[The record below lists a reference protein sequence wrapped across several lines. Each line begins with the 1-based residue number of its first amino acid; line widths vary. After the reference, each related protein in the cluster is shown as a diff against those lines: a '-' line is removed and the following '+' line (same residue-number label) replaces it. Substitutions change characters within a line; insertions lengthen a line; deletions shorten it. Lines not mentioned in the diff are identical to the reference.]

1 MAIYLFTKAIL
12 DGTPIKLF
20 NHGRMRRDFTYV
32 DDVASVIGRL
42 IGHVPTGSEDLAPAR
57 LYNVGNHSPED
68 LLHVVTVLEK
78 ELGREAR
85 KTMLPM
91 QPGDVPE
98 TFADVDDLMRDV
110 GFKPDT
116 SIEDGIKHFVAWYR
130 GHYGI

>member
-1 MAIYLFTKAIL
+1 
-12 DGTPIKLF
+12 
-20 NHGRMRRDFTYV
+20 
-32 DDVASVIGRL
+32 
-42 IGHVPTGSEDLAPAR
+42 
-57 LYNVGNHSPED
+57 PED

-78 ELGREAR
+78 ALGREAV

-116 SIEDGIKHFVAWYR
+116 SIEDGIRHFVAWYR
-130 GHYGI
+130 GHYGV